1 MTRFSA
7 AVSDSSDDERD
18 VHMVQDFQKSPILS
32 PPKPLEDDSGSE
44 EDIGIDQESDEE
56 TSDESSSDIREDDLA
71 PIRSRPTRKHASEDD
86 SDDDSED
93 GSENTSSGST
103 SSGEFDMDIPTQRQD
118 ISVIPWARQV
128 GVDAQK
134 MHVMQT
140 SLFRIPEEAVAFEAI
155 NRPTRSHPKL
165 MPTVRRKHSRD
176 STGDGLRMDSQE
188 VSRIPCLSTGLSFT
202 SHA

>member
-32 PPKPLEDDSGSE
+32 LPKPLEDDSGSE
-44 EDIGIDQESDEE
+44 EDIVIDQESDE
-56 TSDESSSDIREDDLA
+56 DESSSDIQEDDLT
-71 PIRSRPTRKHASEDD
+71 PIRSRPTRNHASEDD

-93 GSENTSSGST
+93 GSENTSSGSA
-103 SSGEFDMDIPTQRQD
+103 SSGEFDVDIPAQRQD
-118 ISVIPWARQV
+118 VSVIPWARQV
-128 GVDAQK
+128 GVDVQK

-155 NRPTRSHPKL
+155 NRPTRPHPKL
-165 MPTVRRKHSRD
+165 MPAVRRKHSRD
-176 STGDGLRMDSQE
+176 SIGDGLRIDSQE
-188 VSRIPCLSTGLSFT
+188 VSRVPCLSTGLSFT
-202 SHA
+202 PHA